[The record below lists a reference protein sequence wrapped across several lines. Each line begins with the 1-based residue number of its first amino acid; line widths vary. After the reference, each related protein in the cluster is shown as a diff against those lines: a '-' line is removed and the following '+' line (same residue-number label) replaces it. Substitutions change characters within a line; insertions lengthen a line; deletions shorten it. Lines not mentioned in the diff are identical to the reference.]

1 MFQLSF
7 PSPVSRFCS
16 RAFRS
21 LLVATLGLVIAP
33 LCRAL
38 DAPVASNAQPG
49 VAQLMTF
56 LNSAQGNFILA
67 GQQESMDWFGVS
79 NEPQFN
85 AIQTATGKLP
95 AVRGLDFIFNTYT
108 GNNARTVATNA
119 IAWARRGGIVTLC
132 CHMFMDIGSPPG
144 NPQFY
149 VPATNNGTGTTFD
162 IRQAVINGTPENI
175 EYLAKL
181 DILAGELKKLRDAGV
196 PVIWR
201 PFHEC
206 SGGWF
211 WWGAKGA
218 EPLKQAWRIM
228 FDRFN
233 TLHALNNLIWCFNPT
248 DSGTALGNNLTN
260 WYPGDDV
267 VDMISNDVYPSA
279 GTHPSFAADY
289 VRMRDF
295 KAGRKVIAMSE
306 NGAIPDPDTMFTE
319 GAGWSYFCTWNG
331 FETNPA
337 QNSAAFMTKVYNHA
351 KVITLDELPAL
362 YVAFPLTFTTQPL
375 TPTIVIP
382 GQSTSFTIAVTGYP
396 IPTLQWQRLPAG
408 SSTWVNVS
416 NSGSYSG
423 ATTATLTISNISA
436 GMSGDQFR
444 CVATNTAG
452 PTASSTALL
461 SAVVAPSNAIVSITV
476 E

>member
-1 MFQLSF
+1 MPLFRLQPGFLLSG
-7 PSPVSRFCS
+7 V
-16 RAFRS
+16 
-21 LLVATLGLVIAP
+21 VAILCLAAVP
-33 LCRAL
+33 LCNAL
-38 DAPVASNAQPG
+38 DAPVSPNAQPG
-49 VAQLMTF
+49 VARLMTF
-56 LNSAQGNFILA
+56 LNSIQGSYILA

-85 AIQTATGKLP
+85 AIQTSTGKLP

-108 GNNARTVATNA
+108 GNNYRTVANNA
-119 IAWARRGGIVTLC
+119 INWAQRGGIVTLC
-132 CHMFMDIGSPPG
+132 CHMFMDIGSPAG

-149 VPATNNGTGTTFD
+149 VPAANNGTGTTFD
-162 IRQAVINGTPENI
+162 IRQAVIPGTPENI

-211 WWGAKGA
+211 WWGANGPTA
-218 EPLKQAWRIM
+218 LKQAWRIM
-228 FDRFN
+228 FTRFT
-233 TLHALNNLIWCFNPT
+233 TLHGLTNLIWCFNPT

-267 VDMISNDVYPSA
+267 VDMISNDVYPTA

-289 VRMRDF
+289 QRMRDF

-351 KVITLDELPAL
+351 KVITLDELPAF
-362 YVAFPLTFTTQPL
+362 YTNFTIEFSTQPVSQTVAAGANVTFSAASTSL
-375 TPTIVIP
+375 PAPTYQWQKNGINIP
-382 GQSTSFTIAVTGYP
+382 GATSNVYTIFSASTGD
-396 IPTLQWQRLPAG
+396 AG
-408 SSTWVNVS
+408 NYTV
-416 NSGSYSG
+416 
-423 ATTATLTISNISA
+423 
-436 GMSGDQFR
+436 
-444 CVATNTAG
+444 VATNSAGSVTSNTA
-452 PTASSTALL
+452 AL
-461 SAVVAPSNAIVSITV
+461 SVIVAPSNAIISITV